1 MIVPQKKSEK
11 TYENAVTRLEEIAA
25 EMENPTLPLE
35 ESSKLFEEAVSLIS
49 FCNEKLKDVELKI
62 QKINAEKDI

>member
-1 MIVPQKKSEK
+1 M
-11 TYENAVTRLEEIAA
+11 TRLEEIAA

>member
-1 MIVPQKKSEK
+1 
-11 TYENAVTRLEEIAA
+11 
-25 EMENPTLPLE
+25 MEDPALPLE
-35 ESSKLFEEAVSLIS
+35 KSSELFEEAVSLIA

>member
-1 MIVPQKKSEK
+1 MPQKKSEQK

-25 EMENPTLPLE
+25 EMEDPALPLE
-35 ESSKLFEEAVSLIS
+35 KSSELFEEAVFLIA

>member
-1 MIVPQKKSEK
+1 MPQKKSEK

-35 ESSKLFEEAVSLIS
+35 ESSKLFEEAVLLIS